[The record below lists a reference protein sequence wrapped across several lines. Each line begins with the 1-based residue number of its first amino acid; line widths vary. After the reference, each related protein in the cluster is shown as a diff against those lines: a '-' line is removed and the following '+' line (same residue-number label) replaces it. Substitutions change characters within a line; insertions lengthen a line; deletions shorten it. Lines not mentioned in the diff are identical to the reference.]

1 MPQKRLAITISGAVS
16 LGSYEAGVLFEVL
29 RALKENN
36 ISAPNEQIIIDVLTG
51 ASAGGMTAV
60 TAAQKLLYDA
70 GALENPY
77 DNVFY
82 NTWVKDISLDRL
94 LALEQG
100 EKTGFSFFSSNAI
113 EAIADDYITGKFRP
127 KIPYRRHPA
136 VNGSLKLG
144 LALSNLVGVDYAYP
158 IARKKGQSD
167 NNTFDYTSFEDQK
180 IGEVMFADKPD
191 SEVIKDWE
199 PWRDAAVAC
208 GAFPFA
214 FRVKD
219 LIRVFADFKG
229 SPHLVDWPQS
239 PRNFAYTD
247 GGLFQNEPLGMAK
260 NLVDIIDGHLE
271 NDSRFYLFVA
281 PGSKNGVANS
291 AFTATQATL
300 VKTAEALIGAVLNQ
314 ARFQDWIEAESLNTQ
329 IELFDT
335 RARQLFQG
343 VLDDKI
349 NPADLQPA
357 ADALLPPLLSLRP
370 QANAEPYNKAVHRL
384 SNQFK
389 NETEKLSAKSPAAL
403 KAWVDSILVL
413 ELAAELGS
421 KDEMTIYGITAK
433 EEELFGHPFFA
444 FQGFFD
450 IQFRH
455 HDYNVGRQKA
465 QEFLQNHRSPG
476 HKKRHGSDDTLPELG
491 PIHCKLP
498 DDIFTFDDVLG
509 KGLIPKTSAL
519 TNGDSKDRLLKA
531 IMERVDAILADL
543 EVPFLLRG
551 PLKWFVIEGKIRQF
565 LDSQLAAS
573 RA

>member
-36 ISAPNEQIIIDVLTG
+36 ISDPNEQITIDVLTG

-94 LALEQG
+94 LALEQT
-100 EKTGFSFFSSNAI
+100 EKTALSFFSSNAI
-113 EAIADDYITGKFRP
+113 ETIADDYITGKFRP
-127 KIPYRRHPA
+127 KMPYRRHPA
-136 VNGSLKLG
+136 VNRSLKLG

-158 IARKKGQSD
+158 IARKKGQSE

-180 IGEVMFADKPD
+180 IGELTFTDKPD
-191 SEVIKDWE
+191 GELAEEWR

-214 FRVKD
+214 FRVKE
-219 LIRVFADFKG
+219 LIRAFEDFTG
-229 SPHLVDWPQS
+229 SPHVVDWKKS

-260 NLVDIIDGHLE
+260 NLVDTIDGHLE

-281 PGSKNGVANS
+281 PGSKNGVANGD
-291 AFTATQATL
+291 FTATQATL
-300 VKTAEALIGAVLNQ
+300 VKTAEALVGAVLNQ

-335 RARQLFQG
+335 RARQLFEG
-343 VLDDKI
+343 VLTDTIK
-349 NPADLQPA
+349 PADLQPA

-384 SNQFK
+384 SNQYK
-389 NETEKLSAKSPAAL
+389 NETEKLNAKSPAAL

-413 ELAAELGS
+413 ELAAELS
-421 KDEMTIYGITAK
+421 AKDEMTIYGITAK

-444 FQGFFD
+444 FRGFFD

-465 QEFLQNHRSPG
+465 QEFLKNHRSPG
-476 HKKRHGSDDTLPELG
+476 HKKRHGSDDPLPELG

-498 DDIFTFDDVLG
+498 DDILAFDDLLA
-509 KGLIPKTSAL
+509 KGLIPKALVL
-519 TNGDSKDRLLKA
+519 TNGDPKNRLLKA
-531 IMERVDAILADL
+531 IMERVDGILSDL
-543 EVPFLLRG
+543 RVPFLLRG
-551 PLKWFVIEGKIRQF
+551 PVKWFVIEGRIRQF
-565 LDSQLAAS
+565 LDAQLDS
-573 RA
+573 